1 MKKIIAL
8 LLALTASAFTF
19 CSCSKD
25 SSGSTDSNVSS
36 ESETASQT
44 SLSESSAVDEVDESD
59 LFSFIIKLGGEKYT
73 LPCSKSE
80 FEDNGWRFTPQSVEH
95 TPEKTMK
102 PGDSAYYELY
112 KLDEE
117 TGKTIEWDERYTIF
131 AHNFTQSDAKLKDV
145 PIYGFSFMTNNY
157 HYENKGPEL
166 ELPGG
171 LVFKHTTT
179 EDDII
184 AVYGEPQT
192 IDPHKGV
199 FENFITTD
207 LTYNKR
213 EGDFIKS
220 VHFTVVDQS
229 EDSSLAPVSVRFEYI
244 YEPESEE

>member
-1 MKKIIAL
+1 MKKFIAL
-8 LLALTASAFTF
+8 LIALTVSVSLLCACSNDNSDTQLKAS
-19 CSCSKD
+19 SDNK
-25 SSGSTDSNVSS
+25 STSQNSLTESNV
-36 ESETASQT
+36 
-44 SLSESSAVDEVDESD
+44 VDESD
-59 LFSFIIKLGGEKYT
+59 LFSFIIKLDGEKYT
-73 LPCSKSE
+73 LPCNKSE
-80 FEDNGWRFTPQSVEH
+80 FEDNGWSLSPQSVDH

-102 PGDSAYYELY
+102 PGDSAHYDLY

-117 TGKTIEWDERYTIF
+117 TGKSIEWWDESYTIF

-145 PIYGFSFMTNNY
+145 PIYAFLFMTS

-184 AVYGEPQT
+184 AVYGEPQK

-207 LTYNKR
+207 LSYDKR

-229 EDSSLAPVSVRFEYI
+229 EASSLAPVSVLFEYI